1 MTSPTARK
9 RAAGVNV
16 PTNWIRGP
24 RLTAADLDARAGSRM
39 EYRKALKLALG
50 AEYTDELF
58 YAPHRNR
65 GTLARKHK
73 NRANIEKSRL
83 LKGGRTITRLSVRP

>member
-24 RLTAADLDARAGSRM
+24 RLTAEDLHVRAVQRSD
-39 EYRKALKLALG
+39 YRKMLKTAHPDF
-50 AEYTDELF
+50 TDEWF

-65 GTLARKHK
+65 GTVARKHK